1 MTTVSPFFT
10 WRRAMTS
17 SELPSTTKLVLFV
30 IAEYTNGMDDTCWP
44 SVETIAEKASLS
56 ERCVSNHL
64 EVAERN
70 GWLTRWKSRRPARR
84 WAHAHYRL
92 SIPADVARRQRDA
105 IDFDLADDA
114 AMMGNQE
121 PGSDVAQESGNP
133 EPRSGNRGELDER
146 GSEVAQESGNPEP
159 YSGNPAELDERRS
172 EVPGAEP
179 LPAANPES
187 YRNHVPTSK
196 PVNRNTSKPSLS
208 QPLAVNEGK
217 GVQREEQD
225 EGDLS
230 LERWM
235 FERIRTRLH
244 DFPKPDMSQWARD
257 VDDMQRVD
265 GRSREDIARLFGW
278 AHRDRFWA
286 KVITSPARLR
296 KNWEELRRRRN
307 DALTSKAANATSQT
321 VSAADDRVCAHV
333 ENGCRCTHAA
343 TTIIGA
349 GSTRRGYC
357 RQHIG
362 QYED

>member
-10 WRRAMTS
+10 WRRAMTG

-30 IAEYTNGMDDTCWP
+30 IAEYTNAMDDTCWP

-64 EVAERN
+64 DVAERN

-114 AMMGNQE
+114 VMLGNPE
-121 PGSDVAQESGNP
+121 SRSGNP
-133 EPRSGNRGELDER
+133 VELDER
-146 GSEVAQESGNPEP
+146 GSEVAQESGNPER
-159 YSGNPAELDERRS
+159 YSGNPAELAERGS

-179 LPAANPES
+179 LPAVNPES
-187 YRNHVPTSK
+187 YRNHVPTNK

-208 QPLAVNEGK
+208 QPLAVNEAK
-217 GVQREEQD
+217 DVQREKQD
-225 EGDLS
+225 EADLS

-278 AHRDRFWA
+278 ANRDRFWA
-286 KVITSPARLR
+286 KIITSPARLR

-307 DALTSKAANATSQT
+307 DALTVRPANAASQT